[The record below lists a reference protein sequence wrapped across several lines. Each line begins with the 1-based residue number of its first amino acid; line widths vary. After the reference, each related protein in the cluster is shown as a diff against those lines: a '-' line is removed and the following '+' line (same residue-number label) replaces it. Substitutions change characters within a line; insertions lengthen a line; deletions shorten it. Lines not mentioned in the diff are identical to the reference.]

1 MRRFCLFAL
10 GLLLIVLNAS
20 PSAATVAAIATT
32 APLEDHQEQ
41 SVDAAFRAALKA
53 AVEGATAMGLPW
65 VRISRAVVLEDAVA
79 VQILATDETPEPDTG
94 EDSPDP
100 DNGPGAAAPES
111 DKHHDSHRS
120 SETTSR
126 A

>member
-10 GLLLIVLNAS
+10 GLLLIVLIAS
-20 PSAATVAAIATT
+20 PSAATVATITTT

-65 VRISRAVVLEDAVA
+65 VRISHALVLEDAVA
-79 VQILATDETPEPDTG
+79 VQILATDTALGPDG
-94 EDSPDP
+94 AQE
-100 DNGPGAAAPES
+100 GPKTEGGA
-111 DKHHDSHRS
+111 D
-120 SETTSR
+120 SETGVPSKGSL
-126 A
+126 